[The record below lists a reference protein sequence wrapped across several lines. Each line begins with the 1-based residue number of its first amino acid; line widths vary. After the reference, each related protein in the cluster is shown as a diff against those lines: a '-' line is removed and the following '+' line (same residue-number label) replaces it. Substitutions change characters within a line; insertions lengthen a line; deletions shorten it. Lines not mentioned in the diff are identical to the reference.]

1 MTSVENPE
9 RAGEKSSAPATQE
22 QTRTSDLDIR
32 QMLEQQI
39 SQAIQPVVEE
49 FRQQMA
55 QELAQQRTAAR
66 DALDI
71 DTEKG
76 NASASAEAPAPKA
89 AASKGQKPPHDA
101 KTQLTQTVSPAGS
114 ALQTATQHPV
124 SETLRR
130 ELGQVGQQMG
140 PVLQSALVGVLTATL
155 SEAMHTAI
163 QQQAEQGLHTL
174 LQNLFKMVPDDM
186 NGQEMAAKTE
196 QMLQVI
202 LREFLGTI
210 FAEAIRTTVTQK
222 SEQTIQASLHGDFGE
237 AGRNT
242 ADMLKTITEALIATL
257 RRNQGNLVR
266 LALALALL
274 ALAGSMAQSGANK
287 DTEKEK
293 EKEKQDTKE

>member
-1 MTSVENPE
+1 
-9 RAGEKSSAPATQE
+9 
-22 QTRTSDLDIR
+22 
-32 QMLEQQI
+32 
-39 SQAIQPVVEE
+39 
-49 FRQQMA
+49 
-55 QELAQQRTAAR
+55 
-66 DALDI
+66 
-71 DTEKG
+71 
-76 NASASAEAPAPKA
+76 
-89 AASKGQKPPHDA
+89 
-101 KTQLTQTVSPAGS
+101 
-114 ALQTATQHPV
+114 
-124 SETLRR
+124 
-130 ELGQVGQQMG
+130 
-140 PVLQSALVGVLTATL
+140 
-155 SEAMHTAI
+155 MHTAI